1 MATVTIT
8 GLGTT
13 GPAGTFSTP
22 LFSAPTTGVSY
33 LFDQNL
39 RWRFLAIKE
48 GSVQLSNP
56 IGTLGFSSPPVF
68 IIAGIDPVIQYLLSV
83 RLKTTGQIWPV
94 GY

>member
-1 MATVTIT
+1 MATVTVT

-13 GPAGTFSTP
+13 GPAGGFSAP
-22 LFSAPTTGVSY
+22 LFSAPTTGVRY

-39 RWRFLAIKE
+39 RWRFIDVKE
-48 GSVQLSNP
+48 GSVELSNP
-56 IGTLGFSSPPVF
+56 IGTLGFSNPPVF